1 MAVAEQYRTGWRLL
15 GSHNVPFV
23 PHREPAVPS
32 FQDLH
37 RRPGLAGAFR
47 TWQQLQGMQLE
58 SHRVVL
64 GHLSAVFEAQNLV
77 QPQLRIQRPECRLRV
92 LRRDLEAPVESRQEL
107 LQHPVGCPAA
117 ARPRPAGVQLPTGP
131 ETFPPFAPPS
141 PWPGVSGRISS
152 VSPVPPWP
160 G

>member
-47 TWQQLQGMQLE
+47 TRQQLQGMQLE

-77 QPQLRIQRPECRLRV
+77 QPQLRVQRPECRLRV

-107 LQHPVGCPAA
+107 LQHAVGCPDA
-117 ARPRPAGVQLPTGP
+117 ARPGQP
-131 ETFPPFAPPS
+131 EFSYQPVLKRSRRSLHPPL
-141 PWPGVSGRISS
+141 GLG
-152 VSPVPPWP
+152 
-160 G
+160 